1 MPLNNAEKLFLQEW
15 LEVADLDL
23 QAARRMLADSPA
35 AYGYHIPFAFQQAV
49 EKYCKGVLLAQSLAF
64 PKTHDLPDLLSKLAP
79 AFTFTPAEQDDADQL
94 ADYAVS
100 TRYPPNT
107 RVTVAEMH
115 EAARIAGYFQG
126 RLRPFILAALV

>member
-23 QAARRMLADSPA
+23 QAAQRMLADSPA
-35 AYGYHIPFAFQQAV
+35 AYGYHIPFAFQWAV
-49 EKYCKGVLLAQSLAF
+49 EKYCKGVLLAQNLIF
-64 PKTHDLPDLLSKLAP
+64 PKTHDLPDLLDKLAP
-79 AFTFTPAEQDDADQL
+79 TLVFTAAERDAADQL

-100 TRYPPNT
+100 ARYPPNT

-115 EAARIAGYFQG
+115 EAARIAVYFQG
-126 RLRPFILAALV
+126 RLRPFIQVALS